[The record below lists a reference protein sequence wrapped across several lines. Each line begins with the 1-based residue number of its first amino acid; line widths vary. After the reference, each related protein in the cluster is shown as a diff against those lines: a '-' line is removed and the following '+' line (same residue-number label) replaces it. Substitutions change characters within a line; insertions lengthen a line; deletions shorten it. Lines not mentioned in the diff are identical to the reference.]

1 MILGGKKSTTQKGEA
16 SSDAAAVALKL
27 IIPKLF
33 LNSFMTSSTHPH
45 QTIWTKQINESLL
58 IIKNTLINKLK
69 KRTIYFAIHNGKD
82 ILMR

>member
-33 LNSFMTSSTHPH
+33 LNSFMTSSTTTP
-45 QTIWTKQINESLL
+45 L
-58 IIKNTLINKLK
+58 IRQSGRNKLMSL
-69 KRTIYFAIHNGKD
+69 Y
-82 ILMR
+82 